1 MSIYVSF
8 VTLGCAKNEADSAS
22 MQQQLLAAGCK
33 VVEPSQHAD
42 VVIVNTCSFIQSAVE
57 ESLEVIFDIA
67 SEQAVIDGTTK
78 LVVCGCLPS
87 RYGDSLEETLTEPDC
102 FVACSEEDSIVEVVS
117 SLFADN
123 PEKSFEQSSATNAAP
138 IIERG
143 ASVYV
148 KISDGCDRF
157 CSYCTIPFI
166 RGRYHSFALSS
177 IMEEVSGH
185 VLRGAKEIV
194 LIAQDSGIWGS
205 DFSTPDCLA
214 HLLEVLAS
222 TFENTWFRVMY
233 LQPEGINDELLS
245 VVNKFDNICSY
256 FDIPLQH
263 CDSTILSSM
272 NRHGSKQ
279 EYLDTV
285 ALIRNSVSDVVLRTT
300 LIVGYPGE
308 TQEQFE
314 DLCDFVEQAEF
325 DYVGIF
331 MYSPEEGTSAAKLDN
346 QIDDDVKLE
355 RFQILR
361 DLADSISVAKIQ
373 ERVGKAYDVLI
384 LGEEEDG
391 QLFGRTQYQAPE
403 VDGVVYLEE
412 GRIGEVVSL
421 RITDTLWYEM
431 EGLRG

>member
-1 MSIYVSF
+1 MSVCVSF

-33 VVEPSQHAD
+33 IVDQSQRAD
-42 VVIVNTCSFIQSAVE
+42 VVVVNTCSFIQSAVE

-67 SEQAVIDGTTK
+67 NEQAVIDGTTK
-78 LVVCGCLPS
+78 LIVCGCLPS

-102 FVACSEEDSIVEVVS
+102 FVACSEEDSIVDVVA
-117 SLFADN
+117 SLFKNN
-123 PEKSFEQSSATNAAP
+123 PEKTLMQSVAAHAVP
-138 IIERG
+138 ALNQG

-166 RGRYHSFALSS
+166 RGRYRSFTLAS
-177 IMEEVSGH
+177 ILEKVSGH
-185 VLRGAKEIV
+185 VSRGAKEIV

-205 DFSTPDCLA
+205 DFSTPDSLA

-222 TFENTWFRVMY
+222 TFEHTWFRVMY
-233 LQPEGINDELLS
+233 LQPEGINNELLS

-263 CDSTILSSM
+263 CDSEIIASM
-272 NRHGSKQ
+272 NRQGSKQ
-279 EYLDTV
+279 EYLNTI
-285 ALIRNSVSDVVLRTT
+285 ALIRNSVPNVVLRTT

-331 MYSPEEGTSAAKLDN
+331 MYSPEEGTRAAKLDN
-346 QIDDDVKLE
+346 QIDDEVKLE

-361 DLADSISVAKIQ
+361 DLADVISVAKIQ
-373 ERVGKAYDVLI
+373 ERIGKVYDVI
-384 LGEEEDG
+384 IFGEEEDG

-412 GRIGEVVSL
+412 GSIGEVASL

-431 EGLRG
+431 EGLRE